1 MELFIWYRKLRQ
13 LHRNIFSI
21 ESKTKMVTKMILIT
35 ILILAILFATWVK
48 DRDAMNPPFK
58 RRLVIDLTVV
68 FSLWVLYAV
77 FYFTQTPSTSDIAKT
92 VINVGLLY
100 FVGQFIYLI
109 ASISPMFAGLVKLVK
124 KNGVNIPEVE
134 TEQTEDKK
142 E

>member
-1 MELFIWYRKLRQ
+1 
-13 LHRNIFSI
+13 
-21 ESKTKMVTKMILIT
+21 MVTKMILIT

-77 FYFTQTPSTSDIAKT
+77 FFFTQTPSTSDIAKT

-109 ASISPMFAGLVKLVK
+109 ASISPMFAGLVKLLK
-124 KNGVNIPEVE
+124 KEGVNIPEVE
-134 TEQTEDKK
+134 EPEQEETKK

>member
-1 MELFIWYRKLRQ
+1 
-13 LHRNIFSI
+13 
-21 ESKTKMVTKMILIT
+21 MVTKMILIT

-48 DRDAMNPPFK
+48 DREEMNPPFK

-68 FSLWVLYAV
+68 FSLWALYAV
-77 FYFTQTPSTSDIAKT
+77 FFFTQTPSTSDIAKT

-109 ASISPMFAGLVKLVK
+109 ANISPMFAGLLKLIK
-124 KNGVNIPEVE
+124 KSGVNIPEVE
-134 TEQTEDKK
+134 EEQTEDKK

>member
-1 MELFIWYRKLRQ
+1 
-13 LHRNIFSI
+13 
-21 ESKTKMVTKMILIT
+21 MVTKMILIT
-35 ILILAILFATWVK
+35 ILILAIMFATWIK

-92 VINVGLLY
+92 VIDVGLLY
-100 FVGQFIYLI
+100 FVGQFVYLI
-109 ASISPMFAGLVKLVK
+109 ASISPMFAGLIKLLK
-124 KNGVNIPEVE
+124 KEGVNIPEIE
-134 TEQTEDKK
+134 SEQTEDKK

>member
-1 MELFIWYRKLRQ
+1 
-13 LHRNIFSI
+13 
-21 ESKTKMVTKMILIT
+21 MVTRMILIT

-48 DRDAMNPPFK
+48 DREKMNPPFK

-68 FSLWVLYAV
+68 LSLWVLYAV

-92 VINVGLLY
+92 VINVALLY

-109 ASISPMFAGLVKLVK
+109 ASLSPMFAGLVKLIK
-124 KNGVNIPEVE
+124 KNGVTIPEVE
-134 TEQTEDKK
+134 EEQTEDKK

>member
-1 MELFIWYRKLRQ
+1 MI
-13 LHRNIFSI
+13 
-21 ESKTKMVTKMILIT
+21 TKMILMT
-35 ILILAILFATWVK
+35 VLILAILFATWVK
-48 DRDAMNPPFK
+48 DREAMNPPFK
-58 RRLVIDLTVV
+58 RRLVIDLTVI

-92 VINVGLLY
+92 VINVCLLY

-109 ASISPMFAGLVKLVK
+109 AKISPMFAGLLKLVK

-134 TEQTEDKK
+134 EEQTEDKK

>member
-1 MELFIWYRKLRQ
+1 
-13 LHRNIFSI
+13 
-21 ESKTKMVTKMILIT
+21 MVTKMILIT

-92 VINVGLLY
+92 VIDVGLLY
-100 FVGQFIYLI
+100 FVGQFVFLI
-109 ASISPMFAGLVKLVK
+109 ASISPMFADLVKLLK
-124 KNGVNIPEVE
+124 KRGCKYSRDRIRTNGG
-134 TEQTEDKK
+134 
-142 E
+142 